1 MPNRHNS
8 NFFKGGVEKLHN
20 KLTINKRKQF
30 NDYSAVTS
38 GTIIS
43 GYY

>member
-1 MPNRHNS
+1 MLNREDS
-8 NFFKGGVEKLHN
+8 NFVEGGVEKLHN

>member
-1 MPNRHNS
+1 MPNKEHS
-8 NFFKGGVEKLHN
+8 NFSEGGVEKLHN
-20 KLTINKRKQF
+20 KLTVNKRKQF